1 MSLNADVI
9 ADLAE
14 KFYQEEVES
23 GDPVVKSRSVVS
35 EVQDSGEVTYEV
47 VEEWGPPE
55 VETEKIR
62 PLMKALARAMVK
74 AIRSNA
80 EVVDTAAGGRWR
92 IE

>member
-1 MSLNADVI
+1 MSLDADVI

-14 KFYQEEVES
+14 KFYQEELEAAP
-23 GDPVVKSRSVVS
+23 PVVKGRSVVS
-35 EVQDSGEVTYEV
+35 EVQDSGEVAYAV
-47 VEEWGPPE
+47 SEEWGPAE

-80 EVVDTAAGGRWR
+80 EVVDTAAGVRWR